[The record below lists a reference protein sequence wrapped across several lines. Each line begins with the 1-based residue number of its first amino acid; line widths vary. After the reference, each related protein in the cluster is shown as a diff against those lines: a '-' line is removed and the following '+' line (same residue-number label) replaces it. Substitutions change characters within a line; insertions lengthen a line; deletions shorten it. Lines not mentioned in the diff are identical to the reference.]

1 MRILGIIILA
11 VILLK
16 PIDTQSEEIAKLAN
30 SKLEI
35 SYWKTSQK
43 LSKWSFNLRK
53 YSTYAGLKANGFC
66 SRKNSTQ
73 KCTWSQNGKNFNIKL
88 HKSGGAL
95 GAIERNF
102 NGYISGNY
110 VKGSIF
116 TKKGVKEFEGRIF
129 PSSYLT
135 LNENKIEDDKISK
148 DKLNKEKQKIAEEK
162 RKIEEEK
169 RKIAEAK
176 KKQQEEEKQ
185 RKEANSKLYII
196 GSGTGFF
203 VNTKGHVVS
212 NEHVVG
218 GCKEVATK
226 IEGEIIKFKIIT
238 TDITNDI
245 GLIKTDFKNTNY
257 LNINSSGAEIGEDIV
272 AFGYP
277 LSEKLSSSVKLT
289 RGIVSSLSGPG
300 NNYSLIQ
307 IDAAIQPGN
316 SGGPVLN
323 YNSQVVGIASAG
335 LRKVKM
341 LVEEEYI
348 PENVNFAVS
357 AATLSNFLKA
367 NDVNIGSEENKVAS
381 TKQLAQIGIPATVQ
395 LYCLNTIAA
404 HKQNK
409 ENERY
414 GDVMLEKVID
424 LR

>member
-1 MRILGIIILA
+1 MKRLLSYLFVVLSLGLMFNA
-11 VILLK
+11 SSK
-16 PIDTQSEEIAKLAN
+16 EEPIDIWNLKKKEPSKTQVSGIKCFNPKTNKTETWSGYKTCPGNRSIVKTEEI
-30 SKLEI
+30 I
-35 SYWKTSQK
+35 Y
-43 LSKWSFNLRK
+43 
-53 YSTYAGLKANGFC
+53 KATAVNPA
-66 SRKNSTQ
+66 KNSFFG
-73 KCTWSQNGKNFNIKL
+73 SSII
-88 HKSGGAL
+88 S
-95 GAIERNF
+95 IEEA
-102 NGYISGNY
+102 
-110 VKGSIF
+110 
-116 TKKGVKEFEGRIF
+116 KEIA
-129 PSSYLT
+129 
-135 LNENKIEDDKISK
+135 
-148 DKLNKEKQKIAEEK
+148 LNKCRASSCRIHSTQIVTNGVYGDIVYYPEKNEDKNLAEEKRKIAEEK
-162 RKIEEEK
+162 RKIAEEK